1 MNCDEM
7 RDLIA
12 AYSLGTATPEERRAV
27 EEHLESGDLHDESC
41 DIREEITRT
50 RATALG
56 LALAAPEMEP
66 PAVLRGRILQAAGSG
81 SVTARS
87 RRMPRWLAGGYS
99 IAAVLA
105 IAVIGLVAWNI
116 VLQVDGE
123 STTENFVHF
132 YREGDGV
139 WLRLET
145 VLGRQHAVIS
155 LGGLDHLE
163 AGLEYQLWAVR
174 GEQVISL
181 GVFNTNSEGRW
192 AGDFEFAFFAG
203 DRVSITIEQ
212 AGRSDKP
219 TTEAVINTRF

>member
-1 MNCDEM
+1 MNCDEV

-12 AYSLGTATPEERRAV
+12 AYSLGTATSEERRVV
-27 EEHLESGDLHDESC
+27 EEHIESC
-41 DIREEITRT
+41 DMHDEIAETQ
-50 RATALG
+50 ATALG
-56 LALAAPEMEP
+56 LALAASEMEP
-66 PAVLRGRILQAAGSG
+66 PATLRIRIMRAAGG
-81 SVTARS
+81 EAVTARS
-87 RRMPRWLAGGYS
+87 RRMPRWLADGYS

-105 IAVIGLVAWNI
+105 IAVIGLIAWNI
-116 VLQVDGE
+116 VLQVNDK
-123 STTENFVHF
+123 TPDENFVHL
-132 YREGDGV
+132 YREDDGD

-145 VLGRQHAVIS
+145 VLGQPHAAIS

-163 AGLEYQLWAVR
+163 EGLEYQLWAVR

-181 GVFNTNSEGRW
+181 GVFNTNPEGRW

-212 AGRSDKP
+212 AGGSDAP